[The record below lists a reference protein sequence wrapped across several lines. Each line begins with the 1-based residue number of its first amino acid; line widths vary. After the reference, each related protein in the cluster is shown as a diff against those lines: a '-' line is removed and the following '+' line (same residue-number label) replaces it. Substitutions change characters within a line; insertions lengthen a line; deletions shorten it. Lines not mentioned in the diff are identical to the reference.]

1 MEFIG
6 NQFIAIRDNKSSREL
21 AREYEVKKK
30 DQQIRSL
37 RHSLTYALV
46 LDKLLVEAVVDSAPK
61 KHRHNLARNAKKI
74 WNKNVA
80 RVVGATIKNQR
91 FSPFFSKRPIIVP

>member
-6 NQFIAIRDNKSSREL
+6 NQFTGIGNDKSSREL

-37 RHSLTYALV
+37 RHSLTYTLV

-61 KHRHNLARNAKKI
+61 KHRYNLARNAKKI
-74 WNKNVA
+74 WNKNVV
-80 RVVGATIKNQR
+80 RVVDATIKNQR
-91 FSPFFSKRPIIVP
+91 FSPFFSKRPTIIP